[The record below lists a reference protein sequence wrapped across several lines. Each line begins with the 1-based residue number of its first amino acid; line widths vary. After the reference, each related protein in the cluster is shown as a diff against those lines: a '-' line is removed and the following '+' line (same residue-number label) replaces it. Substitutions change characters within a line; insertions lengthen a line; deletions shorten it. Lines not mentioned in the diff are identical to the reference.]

1 MQRRGGMKVSSSEA
15 LDAGCML
22 ADVEVWRHG
31 ALEVRCR
38 HVDVE
43 VWSAEVEACCG
54 PGDAETCRYGVLE
67 LWRRVADA

>member
-1 MQRRGGMKVSSSEA
+1 
-15 LDAGCML
+15 ML

-43 VWSAEVEACCG
+43 VRSAEVEACCG

-67 LWRRVADA
+67 LWRRVAYA